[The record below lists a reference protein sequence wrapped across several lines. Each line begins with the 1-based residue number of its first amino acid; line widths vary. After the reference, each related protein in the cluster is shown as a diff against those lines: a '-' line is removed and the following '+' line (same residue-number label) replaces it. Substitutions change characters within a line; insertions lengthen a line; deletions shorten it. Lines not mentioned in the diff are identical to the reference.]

1 LGGAEQMSAQG
12 HRAEAARFID
22 KVIKLNQQHGA
33 DGDVTED
40 AYERAV
46 RQVAA
51 AFARLRPVQ

>member
-1 LGGAEQMSAQG
+1 MSAQG